1 MDIQQRTDPV
11 TAESTAEP
19 RTSAVRWDQLA
30 RLRDYGIPITVLI
43 VFIFLSFAS
52 PTFLTTRNLL
62 NVLDQ
67 SAIVGM
73 VAVGGT
79 LVLIAGG
86 LDLSV
91 GAIFAI
97 SGVFAAQM
105 VDVTGVPVAILLGI
119 LVGGVLGLI
128 NGTISTIGRVNAI
141 ITTLATGIMI
151 RGFALVLTGGSLVR
165 TTDPSFSA
173 LGRGEIFGVKYVVL
187 VFLLVVAVGWF
198 LLSRTAFG
206 RYIYAVGGNPDAAHL
221 SGVRVHRIRT
231 VAFVISGL
239 TASIAGVLVASRVA
253 TGQADAGLG
262 LEISAIAAIVIGGTS
277 INGGEGAVWRT
288 VFGVLLVTLVGNGFN
303 LLNLNPIWQQVFMG
317 AVILAAVA
325 IDSWSKKSEGT
336 LRCRRSPSART
347 SGGSTSSGSLPSA
360 RTTRRSSSAR
370 WPTTGTTPTSG
381 ARTGTSRSTS
391 STSRRSGP
399 TSP

>member
-11 TAESTAEP
+11 TAETTAEQP
-19 RTSAVRWDQLA
+19 RTRAVRWDQLA
-30 RLRDYGIPITVLI
+30 RLRDYGIPITVVI
-43 VFIFLSFAS
+43 VFIYLSFAS

-67 SAIVGM
+67 SSIVGM

-105 VDVTGVPVAILLGI
+105 VDVTGVPIAILLGI

-128 NGTISTIGRVNAI
+128 NGTISTVGRVNAI

-206 RYIYAVGGNPDAAHL
+206 RYIYAVGGNSDAAHL

-231 VAFVISGL
+231 VAFVLSGL

-325 IDSWSKKSEGT
+325 IDSWSKKSQGT
-336 LRCRRSPSART
+336 LR
-347 SGGSTSSGSLPSA
+347 
-360 RTTRRSSSAR
+360 
-370 WPTTGTTPTSG
+370 
-381 ARTGTSRSTS
+381 
-391 STSRRSGP
+391 
-399 TSP
+399 

>member
-11 TAESTAEP
+11 TAETTADQP
-19 RTSAVRWDQLA
+19 RTRAVRWDQLA

-43 VFIFLSFAS
+43 VFVYLSFAS

-67 SAIVGM
+67 SSIVGM

-105 VDVTGVPVAILLGI
+105 VDVTGVPIAILLGI

-128 NGTISTIGRVNAI
+128 NGTISTVGRVNAI

-206 RYIYAVGGNPDAAHL
+206 RYIYAVGGNSDAAHL

-231 VAFVISGL
+231 AAFIISGL

-336 LRCRRSPSART
+336 LR
-347 SGGSTSSGSLPSA
+347 
-360 RTTRRSSSAR
+360 
-370 WPTTGTTPTSG
+370 
-381 ARTGTSRSTS
+381 
-391 STSRRSGP
+391 
-399 TSP
+399 

>member
-1 MDIQQRTDPV
+1 M
-11 TAESTAEP
+11 TAESEVEP
-19 RTSAVRWDQLA
+19 RSGGVRWDQLT
-30 RLRDYGIPITVLI
+30 RLRDYGIPLAVLI
-43 VFIFLSFAS
+43 VFSYLSFAS
-52 PTFLTTRNLL
+52 PSFLTPRNLL

-67 SAIVGM
+67 SSIVGM

-97 SGVFAAQM
+97 SGVFAAQL
-105 VDVTGVPVAILLGI
+105 VPATGIPVAILLGM
-119 LVGGVLGLI
+119 LVGGALGLI
-128 NGTISTIGRVNAI
+128 NGFVSTVGRVNAI

-165 TTDPSFSA
+165 VENPSFSA
-173 LGRGEIFGVKYVVL
+173 LGRGEVFGVKYVVL
-187 VFLLVVAVGWF
+187 VFVLVIAVGWF
-198 LLSRTAFG
+198 LLSKTAFG
-206 RYIYAVGGNPDAAHL
+206 RYIYAVGGNSDAAHL
-221 SGVRVHRIRT
+221 SGVRVNRIRIA
-231 VAFVISGL
+231 AFVLSGL

-325 IDSWSKKSEGT
+325 IDSWSKKRG
-336 LRCRRSPSART
+336 
-347 SGGSTSSGSLPSA
+347 
-360 RTTRRSSSAR
+360 
-370 WPTTGTTPTSG
+370 
-381 ARTGTSRSTS
+381 
-391 STSRRSGP
+391 
-399 TSP
+399 

>member
-1 MDIQQRTDPV
+1 V
-11 TAESTAEP
+11 TVKESAP
-19 RTSAVRWDQLA
+19 ARVGGLPWSKLS
-30 RLRDYGIPITVLI
+30 RLRDYGIPIAVLI
-43 VFIFLSFAS
+43 VFVYLAFAS

-97 SGVFAAQM
+97 SGVITAQM
-105 VDVTGVPVAILLGI
+105 VPMTGIPVAILIGF
-119 LVGGVLGLI
+119 LVGALLGMLNGLI
-128 NGTISTIGRVNAI
+128 STVGRVNAI

-165 TTDPSFSA
+165 VTDPDFSS

-187 VFLLVVAVGWF
+187 VFLFVLAVAWF
-198 LLSRTAFG
+198 VLSKTSFG
-206 RYIYAVGGNPDAAHL
+206 RYIYAVGGNPDAAYL
-221 SGVRVHRIRT
+221 SGVRINRIRIAT
-231 VAFVISGL
+231 FIISGL

-262 LEISAIAAIVIGGTS
+262 LEINAIAAIVIGGTS

-288 VFGVLLVTLVGNGFN
+288 FFGVLLVTLVGNGFN
-303 LLNLNPIWQQVFMG
+303 LLNINPIWQQVFTG

-325 IDSWSKKSEGT
+325 IDSWTK
-336 LRCRRSPSART
+336 RT
-347 SGGSTSSGSLPSA
+347 
-360 RTTRRSSSAR
+360 R
-370 WPTTGTTPTSG
+370 
-381 ARTGTSRSTS
+381 
-391 STSRRSGP
+391 
-399 TSP
+399 

>member
-1 MDIQQRTDPV
+1 MDIQERSDPV
-11 TAESTAEP
+11 TAQGAVEP
-19 RTSAVRWDQLA
+19 RTRAVRWEQLS
-30 RLRDYGIPITVLI
+30 RLRDYGIPIAVLI
-43 VFIFLSFAS
+43 VFCYLSIAS
-52 PTFLTTRNLL
+52 PTFLTPRNLL

-67 SAIVGM
+67 SSIVGM

-105 VDVTGVPVAILLGI
+105 VDVVGVPTAILLGI

-128 NGTISTIGRVNAI
+128 NGVISTVGRVNAI

-187 VFLLVVAVGWF
+187 VFILVVAVGWF
-198 LLSRTAFG
+198 LLSKTSFG
-206 RYIYAVGGNPDAAHL
+206 RYIFAVGGNSDAAHL
-221 SGVRVHRIRT
+221 SGVRVNRIRI
-231 VAFVISGL
+231 VAFALSGL

-325 IDSWSKKSEGT
+325 IDSWSKKSGGA
-336 LRCRRSPSART
+336 LR
-347 SGGSTSSGSLPSA
+347 
-360 RTTRRSSSAR
+360 
-370 WPTTGTTPTSG
+370 
-381 ARTGTSRSTS
+381 
-391 STSRRSGP
+391 
-399 TSP
+399 